1 MVAIFDVLVVGGGI
15 HGAAVAR
22 DASLRGLS
30 VLVLEAGDLASGTSS
45 RTSKLIHGGIR
56 YLETAQFGLVRE
68 ALRERAILLET
79 APTFVR
85 PLPFMIPHYRG
96 EGRPAAWVALGLAL
110 YAALAGR
117 HALAGGRSL
126 TEHRR
131 LGAAE
136 TLSTEPGLRREGLV
150 GSSLFWDAQMDDAL
164 LCVAIAVEAVRA
176 GAEVRTHT
184 ALTSLRREAATWKA
198 RYKDA
203 IDGSE
208 GEAAARIVVNATG
221 PWADDIRAMA
231 IGPQRPSVRRTRGTH
246 IVLPGIAGERALLLT
261 ARRDGRVF
269 FVLPWGRYSLIGTT
283 DADDESAP
291 ERVAPP
297 KEDIRYLIEE
307 AGRAFPAAA
316 AGRPV
321 RAFAGL
327 RPLAKSRAGNPWS
340 NPRGYRLILED
351 GMITIVGGKYTTH
364 RSLAER
370 VVDRVVV
377 MSGRSAAEC
386 RTATT
391 PIGADRA
398 GRVDA
403 LRERHPGALKLEEG
417 LMLDEAEV
425 VHAVTE
431 ENARRL
437 EDVLLRRTRLW
448 LDARAL
454 RRAAGPVAA
463 WMAPRLQWGSA
474 RAQEEVEGL
483 TRALDEEERRIEEGT
498 R

>member
-1 MVAIFDVLVVGGGI
+1 VLAIFDVLVVGGGI

-30 VLVLEAGDLASGTSS
+30 VLLLEAGDFASGTSS

-68 ALRERAILLET
+68 ALRERSILLET

-117 HALAGGRSL
+117 HSLAA
-126 TEHRR
+126 HRR
-131 LGAAE
+131 LGAAD
-136 TLSTEPGLRREGLV
+136 TLSIEPGLRRDGLV

-164 LCVAIAVEAVRA
+164 LCVAIAVEAARA
-176 GAEVRTHT
+176 GAELKTHT
-184 ALTSLRREAATWKA
+184 PLASLRRDGASWRA
-198 RYKDA
+198 RHRDS

-208 GEAAARIVVNATG
+208 GEVSARFVVNAAG
-221 PWADDIRAMA
+221 PWADAVRAMA
-231 IGPQRPSVRRTRGTH
+231 AGVPRASMRRTRGTH
-246 IVLPGIAGERALLLT
+246 VVLPGIAGERALLLT

-283 DADDESAP
+283 DADEELPP

-297 KEDIRYLIEE
+297 REDIRYLIEE
-307 AGRAFPAAA
+307 AGAAFPAAA
-316 AGRPV
+316 DGRRPV
-321 RAFAGL
+321 RAFAGV
-327 RPLAKSRAGNPWS
+327 RPLARSGAGTPWS
-340 NPRGYRLILED
+340 HPRGYRLISED

-370 VVDRVVV
+370 VVDRVVA
-377 MSGRSAAEC
+377 MTRKPARPCG
-386 RTATT
+386 TATA

-398 GRVDA
+398 GNVDA
-403 LRERHPGALKLEEG
+403 LRARHPATLDLGDALVVA
-417 LMLDEAEV
+417 EAEV
-425 VHAVTE
+425 VHAVTAE
-431 ENARRL
+431 RARRL
-437 EDVLLRRTRLW
+437 DDVLLRRTRLW
-448 LDARAL
+448 LDSRAL
-454 RRAAGPVAA
+454 RGAAAPVAS
-463 WMAPRLQWGSA
+463 WMAPHLGWGGA
-474 RAQEEVEGL
+474 RIQEEVEQL
-483 TRALDEEERRIEEGT
+483 TRALDEEERSIEEAA

>member
-1 MVAIFDVLVVGGGI
+1 MVGGGI

-30 VLVLEAGDLASGTSS
+30 VLILEAGDLASGTSS

-68 ALRERAILLET
+68 ALRERTILLET
-79 APTFVR
+79 APAFVR
-85 PLPFMIPHYRG
+85 ALPFMIPHYRG

-117 HALAGGRSL
+117 HSLA
-126 TEHRR
+126 EHRR
-131 LGAAE
+131 LGVSE
-136 TLSTEPGLRREGLV
+136 TLSIEPGLRRDGLV
-150 GSSLFWDAQMDDAL
+150 GGSLFWDAQMDDAL
-164 LCVAIAVEAVRA
+164 LCVAIAVEAGRT
-176 GAEVRTHT
+176 GARVMTHT
-184 ALTSLRREAATWKA
+184 ALTSLRREGGAWRA
-198 RYKDA
+198 RHKDA
-203 IDGSE
+203 IDGTE
-208 GEAAARIVVNATG
+208 GEASARFVVNAAG
-221 PWADDIRAMA
+221 PWADGVRAMA
-231 IGPQRPSVRRTRGTH
+231 LGARRPSMRRTRGTH

-269 FVLPWGRYSLIGTT
+269 FVLPWGRYSLVGTT
-283 DADDESAP
+283 DADDDRPP

-297 KEDIRYLIEE
+297 GEDIRYLIEE

-316 AGRPV
+316 DGRRPV

-327 RPLAKSRAGNPWS
+327 RPLAKGRASTPWANS
-340 NPRGYRLILED
+340 RGYRLILED
-351 GMITIVGGKYTTH
+351 RMLTIVGGKYTTH
-364 RSLAER
+364 RSLAVR
-370 VVDRVVV
+370 VVDRVVS
-377 MSGRSAAEC
+377 MSGKPAAAC

-398 GRVDA
+398 ERVNS
-403 LRERHPGALKLEEG
+403 LRPRHPGTLDLGEG
-417 LMLDEAEV
+417 VPLADAEV

-431 ENARRL
+431 EKARRL

-454 RRAAGPVAA
+454 RRAAAPVSA
-463 WMAPRLQWGSA
+463 WMAPHLGWSGA
-474 RAQEEVEGL
+474 RAEEEIGRL
-483 TRALDEEERRIEEGT
+483 TSALDEEERRIEEGM